1 MIDNT
6 RWYLIRHNFSRGRS
20 DYLSCGA
27 APREQR
33 SNSRGV
39 HKDKTAIAKLKQN
52 IKTSLPASL
61 TNSATLPG
69 NGARKRSLMTLNV
82 EGSIAVFSISKSV
95 EPNEEQKVVVSDFG
109 KEIAASTERSLF
121 RGFSWYKR
129 QESKNEQS
137 KRYWRV
143 TSGPILSW

>member
-27 APREQR
+27 APQEQR
-33 SNSRGV
+33 SKSRSV
-39 HKDKTAIAKLKQN
+39 HKDKSSNSKSKNRN

-69 NGARKRSLMTLNV
+69 NGARKRYLMTLNV
-82 EGSIAVFSISKSV
+82 KGSIAAFSISKSV
-95 EPNEEQKVVVSDFG
+95 EPNEEQKVVASDFG
-109 KEIAASTERSLF
+109 KKITAGTEIILF
-121 RGFSWYKR
+121 RGFLGISNRIVKT
-129 QESKNEQS
+129 SKV
-137 KRYWRV
+137 KD
-143 TSGPILSW
+143 T

>member
-61 TNSATLPG
+61 TNSATLPD
-69 NGARKRSLMTLNV
+69 NGARKRSLMTHDV
-82 EGSIAVFSISKSV
+82 MGSIEVFSISKSV
-95 EPNEEQKVVVSDFG
+95 KHNEKHKVVASDCG
-109 KEIAASTERSLF
+109 KEIAASTERYLF
-121 RGFSWYKR
+121 RVFLGISGRKVKT
-129 QESKNEQS
+129 SKVKDTGE
-137 KRYWRV
+137 
-143 TSGPILSW
+143 